1 MKVIK
6 TLITYF
12 LSKKNPQLYDTI
24 DKLNKFEIKMRNK
37 AAHTMISI
45 TSDSVKKET
54 GQTPEETYKDL
65 KKVFDLIHIS
75 TKDWDSY
82 DKMNQFII
90 NNL

>member
-1 MKVIK
+1 
-6 TLITYF
+6 
-12 LSKKNPQLYDTI
+12 
-24 DKLNKFEIKMRNK
+24 MRNK

-54 GQTPEETYKDL
+54 GQTPEETYTDL
-65 KKVFDLIHIS
+65 KKVFNLIHIS

-90 NNL
+90 NHL

>member
-1 MKVIK
+1 MNN
-6 TLITYF
+6 YF
-12 LSKKNPQLYDTI
+12 EL
-24 DKLNKFEIKMRNK
+24 R
-37 AAHTMISI
+37 ISI
-45 TSDSVKKET
+45 NPEIEDIVSDICFSNFECEGVVT
-54 GQTPEETYKDL
+54 AEETYKDL